1 MSKALIAIGVLVL
14 YPMLFAQQTM
24 NNDSVVKLRKV
35 GFSEDLIVSTIN
47 RSPGSYDTSVD
58 GLITLKNA
66 GLTNTEISAMI
77 AKAPVAPQPSTAQ
90 LVPVAG
96 LAPSTRV
103 HLAVPAQSTNKPRAF
118 LRAQSHETGWNESKD
133 QSMEMS
139 QDFQEICPEVQ
150 ISVNQHLV
158 DYNVELNHFEHGFV
172 RYNQM
177 RVANKN
183 GDLVSKIKN
192 GGSIKG
198 AVKQA
203 CEAITADW
211 AKK

>member
-24 NNDSVVKLRKV
+24 NNDSVVKLRKA
-35 GFSEDLIVSTIN
+35 GFSEDVIVSTIN

-58 GLITLKNA
+58 GLIALKNA

-77 AKAPVAPQPSTAQ
+77 AKASVAPQ
-90 LVPVAG
+90 
-96 LAPSTRV
+96 PSTRV
-103 HLAVPAQSTNKPRAF
+103 HLAVPAQPTNKPRAF

-192 GGSIKG
+192 SGSIKG